1 MEYTGRINRVLPIQS
16 GTTEK
21 GPWQRQ
27 EFVFEYYENQNDRWS
42 DKVLLSVMN
51 DRIKEYDLHEGD
63 EVTIGFG
70 HNIREWQGRLF
81 NEVRIYKFEK
91 VKGVAV
97 VQQQTGLEQGN
108 QPSGQSAPQAQQQ
121 AAPQA
126 AVEQPKQGEDD
137 LPF

>member
-1 MEYTGRINRVLPIQS
+1 MPIRKGVRND
-16 GTTEK
+16 GTE
-21 GPWQRQ
+21 WHSQ
-27 EFVFEYYENQNDRWS
+27 EFVFEYHEHDTDRFS

-70 HNIREWQGRLF
+70 HNIREWQGRIF

-97 VQQQTGLEQGN
+97 VQQQTEPTINHPEAQATHE
-108 QPSGQSAPQAQQQ
+108 PAVISQSAD
-121 AAPQA
+121 
-126 AVEQPKQGEDD
+126 ESGKKDD

>member
-1 MEYTGRINRVLPIQS
+1 MEFKGRIERLLPIRKGVRND
-16 GTTEK
+16 GTE
-21 GPWQRQ
+21 WHSQ
-27 EFVFEYYENQNDRWS
+27 EFVFEYHEHDTDRFS

-70 HNIREWQGRLF
+70 HNIREWQGRIF

-97 VQQQTGLEQGN
+97 VQQQTEPTINHPEAQATPEPTVIS
-108 QPSGQSAPQAQQQ
+108 QPSDESG
-121 AAPQA
+121 
-126 AVEQPKQGEDD
+126 KKDD

>member
-1 MEYTGRINRVLPIQS
+1 MEFKGRIERLLPIRKGVRND
-16 GTTEK
+16 GTE
-21 GPWQRQ
+21 WHSQ
-27 EFVFEYYENQNDRWS
+27 EFVFEYHEHDTDRFS

-70 HNIREWQGRLF
+70 HNIREWQGRIF

-97 VQQQTGLEQGN
+97 VQQQTEPTINHPEAQDTPEPAVIS
-108 QPSGQSAPQAQQQ
+108 QPADESG
-121 AAPQA
+121 
-126 AVEQPKQGEDD
+126 KKDD

>member
-1 MEYTGRINRVLPIQS
+1 MEFKGRIERLLPIRKGVRND
-16 GTTEK
+16 GTE
-21 GPWQRQ
+21 WHSQ
-27 EFVFEYYENQNDRWS
+27 EFVFEYHEHDTDRFS

-70 HNIREWQGRLF
+70 HNIREWQGRIF

-97 VQQQTGLEQGN
+97 AQQQTEPTINHPEAQPTHEQAVI
-108 QPSGQSAPQAQQQ
+108 SQQ
-121 AAPQA
+121 AD
-126 AVEQPKQGEDD
+126 ESGKKDD

>member
-1 MEYTGRINRVLPIQS
+1 MPIRKGVRND
-16 GTTEK
+16 GTE
-21 GPWQRQ
+21 WHSQ
-27 EFVFEYYENQNDRWS
+27 EFVFEYHEHDTDRFS

-70 HNIREWQGRLF
+70 HNIREWQGRIF

-97 VQQQTGLEQGN
+97 VQQQTEPTINHTEAQATPEPAVIS
-108 QPSGQSAPQAQQQ
+108 QPADESG
-121 AAPQA
+121 
-126 AVEQPKQGEDD
+126 KKDD

>member
-1 MEYTGRINRVLPIQS
+1 MEFKGRIERLLPIRKGVRND
-16 GTTEK
+16 GTE
-21 GPWQRQ
+21 WHSQ
-27 EFVFEYYENQNDRWS
+27 EFVFEYHEHDTDRFS
-42 DKVLLSVMN
+42 DKVLLSLMN

-70 HNIREWQGRLF
+70 HNIREWQGRIF

-97 VQQQTGLEQGN
+97 VQQQTEPTIN
-108 QPSGQSAPQAQQQ
+108 HPEAQPTHEPAVISQSAD
-121 AAPQA
+121 
-126 AVEQPKQGEDD
+126 ESGKKDD